1 MKRLIKYFLSFQII
15 FFILLSCAGKNKW
28 ATQIEWI
35 DLDRSHLPS
44 PHDFPDESA
53 VILLD
58 EGKMEIFGSEATAFS
73 EFERH
78 KILKIL
84 NRRGEKFA
92 NVMIPYYPSI
102 TIEKIEARTISPD
115 GKITVIKPE
124 NIFDVNLYPNFI
136 YYSDQRAKI
145 FTFPAV
151 EPESILEYRYQQS
164 IKGRTLWHSWL
175 FQDEIPTLLSRF
187 TVVHPSEWELK
198 FRSYHTDLQPEI
210 IQAPIG
216 FKSTHRWEKRNV
228 PALKSEFGMPPRRDL
243 LSRLSLAPVGIKNWD
258 DVAKWYDELSSPQL
272 KANEP
277 IKKFSAELTAD
288 WPTDREKL
296 QRIYEWVRDHVR
308 YIAVNIGMGGFQPHP
323 VAEIF
328 QNKYGDCKDMT
339 TLICSMAREVGI
351 VVYPVLIS
359 TRQNGLPDT
368 SLASPFQF
376 NHAIAYCPTIDPT
389 GIWMDATEKG
399 CPFGQLP
406 WYDQGVPV
414 LVIEKNGSGSI
425 HTTPLDSA
433 HHNQLITEWQ
443 VALDEKN
450 MACIQGKM
458 IFTGSPASEKREE
471 LFASSSEEIRNW
483 LDRYLAERFMGVNLD
498 SFSISGLHPVEDPLE
513 ISFTFSSS
521 SFARQISDQMILD
534 PSTIALF
541 ELPDYF
547 SSRERVHPIQ
557 FKYAFNY
564 QVNLQID
571 LPPRYLSETSAHQDS
586 VNSAFGSASWSWQF
600 HERQLKMEIRHS
612 LTHRDISADQY
623 PAFYTFLQQVQE
635 KNRKEIVFIQK

>member
-1 MKRLIKYFLSFQII
+1 MSQARNYTLFLIT
-15 FFILLSCAGKNKW
+15 ILAMLVSCAGTDHW
-28 ATQIEWI
+28 AKRVEWV
-35 DLDRSHLPS
+35 DLDSTSLPDQT
-44 PHDFPDESA
+44 DFRDESA

-78 KILKIL
+78 KILKIF

-92 NVMIPYYPSI
+92 NVLIPYYPTI
-102 TIEKIEARTISPD
+102 TIDKIEARTISPD

-136 YYSDQRAKI
+136 FYSDQRAKI

-151 EPESILEYRYQQS
+151 EPGSILEYRYRQS
-164 IKGRTLWHSWL
+164 IKGRTLWHSWS

-198 FRSYHTDLQPEI
+198 YQIYNTDLDPQI
-210 IQAPIG
+210 TQAPIG

-243 LSRLSLAPVGIKNWD
+243 LYRLSLAPVGIKNWD

-272 KANEP
+272 KANDAV
-277 IKKFSAELTAD
+277 KKLAKELTANCS
-288 WPTDREKL
+288 TNREKL
-296 QRIYEWVRDHVR
+296 QRIYEWVRDNIR
-308 YIAVNIGMGGFQPHP
+308 YIAVNIGMGGFQPHS
-323 VAEIF
+323 VTEIF
-328 QNKYGDCKDMT
+328 LNKYGDCKDMT

-351 VVYPVLIS
+351 PVYSVLIS
-359 TRQNGLPDT
+359 TRQNGQPDT

-376 NHAIAYCPTIDPT
+376 NHAIAYCPAIEPAE
-389 GIWMDATEKG
+389 IWMDATEKG

-414 LVIEKNGSGSI
+414 LVIEENGSSFI
-425 HTTPLDSA
+425 HTTPLDST

-443 VALDEKN
+443 VALDDKN
-450 MACIQGKM
+450 MACIEGKM

-471 LFASSSEEIRNW
+471 LFVSSSEEIRDW

-498 SFSISGLHPVEDPLE
+498 SFSISGLYPVEDPLV

-521 SFARQISDQMILD
+521 SFVRQISDQMILD
-534 PSTIALF
+534 PSAIALF
-541 ELPDYF
+541 ELPTYF
-547 SSRERVHPIQ
+547 SSRERAHPIQ
-557 FKYAFNY
+557 FKYPFTY
-564 QVNLQID
+564 HVNLQID
-571 LPPRYLSETSAHQDS
+571 LPPHYSSGTSTHQDS

-600 HERQLKMEIRHS
+600 QERQLKIEIKYN
-612 LTHRDISADQY
+612 LTQRDVSADQY
-623 PAFYTFLQQVQE
+623 PNFHSFLRQVQE
-635 KNRKEIVFIQK
+635 KNRKEIVFIQR

>member
-1 MKRLIKYFLSFQII
+1 MLV
-15 FFILLSCAGKNKW
+15 SCASTDHW
-28 ATQIEWI
+28 AKRVEWV
-35 DLDRSHLPS
+35 DLDSTSLPDQT
-44 PHDFPDESA
+44 DFPDESA

-78 KILKIL
+78 KILKIF

-92 NVMIPYYPSI
+92 NVLIPYYPTI
-102 TIEKIEARTISPD
+102 TIDKIEARTISPD

-136 YYSDQRAKI
+136 FYSDQRAKI

-151 EPESILEYRYQQS
+151 EPGSILEYRYRQS
-164 IKGRTLWHSWL
+164 IKGRTLWHSWS

-198 FRSYHTDLQPEI
+198 YQIYNTDLDPQI
-210 IQAPIG
+210 TQAPIG

-272 KANEP
+272 KANDAV
-277 IKKFSAELTAD
+277 KKLAKELTANCS
-288 WPTDREKL
+288 TDREKL
-296 QRIYEWVRDHVR
+296 QRIYEWVRDNIR
-308 YIAVNIGMGGFQPHP
+308 YIAVNIGMGGFQPHS
-323 VAEIF
+323 VTEIF
-328 QNKYGDCKDMT
+328 LNKYGDCKDMT

-351 VVYPVLIS
+351 PVYSVLIS
-359 TRQNGLPDT
+359 TRQNGQPDT

-376 NHAIAYCPTIDPT
+376 NHAIAYCPAIEPAE
-389 GIWMDATEKG
+389 IWMDATEKG
-399 CPFGQLP
+399 CSFGQLP

-414 LVIEKNGSGSI
+414 LVIEKNGSGFI
-425 HTTPLDSA
+425 HITPLDST

-443 VALDEKN
+443 VALDDKN
-450 MACIQGKM
+450 MACIEGKM

-471 LFASSSEEIRNW
+471 LFVSSSEEIRDW

-498 SFSISGLHPVEDPLE
+498 SFSISGLYPVEDPLV

-534 PSTIALF
+534 PSAIALF
-541 ELPDYF
+541 ELSTYF
-547 SSRERVHPIQ
+547 SSRERAHPIQ
-557 FKYAFNY
+557 FKYPFTY
-564 QVNLQID
+564 QVNLRID
-571 LPPRYLSETSAHQDS
+571 LPPHYSSETSAHQDS

-600 HERQLKMEIRHS
+600 QERQLKIEIKHN
-612 LTHRDISADQY
+612 LTQRDVSADQY
-623 PAFYTFLQQVQE
+623 PSFHSFLRQVQE
-635 KNRKEIVFIQK
+635 KNRKEIVFIQR